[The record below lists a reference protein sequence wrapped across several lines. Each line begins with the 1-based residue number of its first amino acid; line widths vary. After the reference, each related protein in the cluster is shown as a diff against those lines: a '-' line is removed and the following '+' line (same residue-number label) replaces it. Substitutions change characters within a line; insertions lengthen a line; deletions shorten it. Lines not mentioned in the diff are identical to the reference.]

1 MSGKL
6 INRLAI
12 YDTFLIAR
20 CFLFAIGCISLWWG
34 VAGLSVFGQQ
44 FSIERIANRVIAGEQ
59 FNATLLGRQF
69 PIIDGIERATWCRP
83 AALRSAAII
92 RLRVVE
98 VTASTGDHKRGDE
111 DLQSL
116 DNAIRSSLSC
126 SPADPFL
133 WLGLYWVEST
143 RNGIKPEYF
152 NYLRMSYQLG
162 PNEGWII
169 FKRNPIAFANFA
181 LLPND
186 VAAGA
191 INEFMALIK
200 SELYQQ
206 AVEMLSGP
214 AWHVRDRILPQLAT
228 LPRENREGFARFASA
243 KGLTIVIPGVDP
255 PKSRPWQ

>member
-34 VAGLSVFGQQ
+34 IAGLSGFGQQ

-69 PIIDGIERATWCRP
+69 PIIEGIERATWCRP

-92 RLRVVE
+92 RLRMVE
-98 VTASTGDHKRGDE
+98 VTASTKDHKHGDE
-111 DLQSL
+111 DLRSL

-126 SPADPFL
+126 LPADPFL
-133 WLGLYWVEST
+133 WLVLYWVEST

-169 FKRNPIAFANFA
+169 FKRSSVAFANFA

-186 VAAGA
+186 VATDA
-191 INEFMALIK
+191 INEFLALIK

-206 AVEMLSGP
+206 AVEILSGP
-214 AWHVRDRILPQLAT
+214 AWHVRDSVLPQLAT
-228 LPRENREGFARFASA
+228 LPQENREAFARVVSDR
-243 KGLTIVIPGVDP
+243 GLAIVVPGVDP
-255 PKSRPWQ
+255 RKSRPWQ